1 MVARAAI
8 IIALTLAAAAQA
20 AATPPTFHR
29 DIEPILQRRCQTCH
43 RPGEIGPFSL
53 ISYSDARP
61 RARAIR
67 AALLRRTMP
76 PWFAA
81 EASHPFANDPSLT
94 PAERETLLA
103 WVAASAPRGNPAD
116 APPPPPCGYG

>member
-8 IIALTLAAAAQA
+8 AGAIALTLAAAAHVA
-20 AATPPTFHR
+20 AAPPTFHR
-29 DIEPILQRRCQTCH
+29 DIQPIFQRRCQTCH
-43 RPGEIGPFSL
+43 RPGEIGPFAL

-94 PAERETLLA
+94 
-103 WVAASAPRGNPAD
+103 
-116 APPPPPCGYG
+116 